1 LICFAKSLATVAS
14 FVWNF
19 LTALKGKSDKTSVVI
34 AFPYLARSAALNPAP
49 ATIIVCGAPFFLLA
63 DHIFVVFPENFSK
76 KLGRLSRFLGLSKEV
91 VS

>member
-1 LICFAKSLATVAS
+1 MCFAKSLATVAS

-19 LTALKGKSDKTSVVI
+19 LTALKTGQIKLGRDS
-34 AFPYLARSAALNPAP
+34 FPYLARSAALNPAP
-49 ATIIVCGAPFFLLA
+49 ATMIVCGDPLFLLA

-76 KLGRLSRFLGLSKEV
+76 KLGKLSRFLGLSKEA